1 MKIAVTVDYTHE
13 VDGKR
18 VEGTVEALLPVGD
31 RKAYTDEAFKTHIA
45 ERLEKELGVV
55 QPEIVRYGHH
65 GEPMIEL

>member
-1 MKIAVTVDYTHE
+1 MKIAVTVEFTHE

-18 VEGTVEALLPVGD
+18 VSETIEALLPVGD
-31 RKAYTDEAFKTHIA
+31 RKAYTDEAFKTHVA
-45 ERLEKELGVV
+45 ERLEEELRVV